1 MAVRCSLVAARRG
14 VTASRFDVRGFASL
28 RRQADFARLRRRGRR
43 VSSKSLI
50 LYSGDSQPGDPAP
63 LVGITVSKSIGK
75 AVIRNKLRRRLAAI
89 VHEAL
94 ARRRAMRLLIVARP
108 IAPQAAY
115 GDLRAEVTSALE
127 RV

>member
-1 MAVRCSLVAARRG
+1 MRRF
-14 VTASRFDVRGFASL
+14 TSL

-50 LYSGDSQPGDPAP
+50 LYRDEALPNDPSS

-75 AVIRNKLRRRLAAI
+75 AVIRNELRRRLAAI

-94 ARRRAMRLLIVARP
+94 GRHRAMRLLIVARP
-108 IAPQAAY
+108 IAADATF
-115 GDLRAEVTSALE
+115 GDLRAEVTLALE